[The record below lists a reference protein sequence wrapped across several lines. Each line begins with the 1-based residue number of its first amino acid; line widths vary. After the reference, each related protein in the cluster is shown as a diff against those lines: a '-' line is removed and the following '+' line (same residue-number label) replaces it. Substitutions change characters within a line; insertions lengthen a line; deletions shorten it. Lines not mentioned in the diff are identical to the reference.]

1 MEEILEVKSK
11 AERKVKELEKRLDL
25 EGQNYEELQEQLR
38 V

>member
-1 MEEILEVKSK
+1 MEEVLEVKSK